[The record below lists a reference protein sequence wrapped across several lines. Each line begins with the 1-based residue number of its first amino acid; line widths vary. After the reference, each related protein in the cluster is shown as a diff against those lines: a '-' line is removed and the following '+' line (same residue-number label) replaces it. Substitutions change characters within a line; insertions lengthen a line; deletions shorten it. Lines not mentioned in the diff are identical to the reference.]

1 MRKRHDFSK
10 ARNAHKPKHEP
21 AKPKPESQWYEV
33 ASFSG
38 GGSQKT
44 ESFEIFKDRFRI
56 NWHVSGQPGLRFVAQ
71 LRHHG
76 EIIPEHDLINSNKR
90 TAGEK
95 IISEYGDLYL
105 VIGASDADWS
115 IKVEQEEA

>member
-21 AKPKPESQWYEV
+21 AKPRPEPQWFEV

-44 ESFEIFKDRFRI
+44 ETFEIFKDRFRI

-95 IISEYGDLYL
+95 IISESGDLYL